1 MKINNIGSSGVN
13 PYKNHMKQQQL
24 QTPNQAKSDQVEI
37 SNKAKEMQERSQFTE
52 ARQEQIAKLKVSVE
66 NGTYK
71 VDPKAVASKMIDFY
85 FNK

>member
-13 PYKNHMKQQQL
+13 PYKNHMKQQQM

-71 VDPKAVASKMIDFY
+71 VDPKAVSSKMIDFY